1 MRKNGMALL
10 QSFVEGP
17 VLMAPEH
24 VGSLRVLAEAYADP
38 GRLNAL
44 VSSIATGLG
53 LSTGRVRE
61 DLAIT
66 HNHDSLCET
75 YGMGASDRSKPFAFA
90 EGVAVIP
97 VWGSLLHRDNYSDSY
112 ATGYDYIRNKFS
124 LAMADPDVKGIVFDV
139 NSNGGHVMGNF
150 ELADMIYEGRARKPS
165 LAVVDGNAYS
175 GGYSLASAASRMVTI
190 PSAGVGSIGVVMMH
204 ASVEGLLAKNG
215 VEVSLIYAGANKVDS
230 YPFRNLSDSA
240 RERFQASV
248 DKSYNNF
255 VSLVERNRG
264 MSADAVRATEAS
276 CYDAEQALSLGLIDA
291 IQSPA
296 VALAAFRQGLN
307 GSNTT
312 PGVKKMDNENNKAG
326 DGADAATTGAEA
338 AAAPP
343 TADAATTP
351 TVVDQKARIKAI
363 TSCEDA
369 AGREALASHLAFDT
383 DMSAEAAQKVLA
395 AAPKADAKASNGDAF
410 AAAMDSTANPN
421 VGSGGESA
429 ANGGG
434 SEPSGADRMLSA
446 WSSATGN
453 KLKK

>member
-24 VGSLRVLAEAYADP
+24 VGSLRVLVDAYADP
-38 GRLNAL
+38 GRLNSL

-53 LSTGRVRE
+53 ISTGRARE
-61 DLAIT
+61 DIAVVVS
-66 HNHDSLCET
+66 NDSLCET
-75 YGMGASDRSKPFAFA
+75 YGMGTSDRSKPFAFA
-90 EGVAVIP
+90 EGIAVIP

-124 LAMADPDVKGIVFDV
+124 LAIADPDVKGIVFDV

-175 GGYSLASAASRMVTI
+175 GGYSLASSASRMVTI
-190 PSAGVGSIGVVMMH
+190 PSAGIGSIGVVMMH
-204 ASVEGLLAKNG
+204 ASVEGLLSKNG
-215 VEVSLIYAGANKVDS
+215 IEVSLIYAGANKVDS
-230 YPFRNLSDSA
+230 YPFKALSDSA

-248 DKSYNNF
+248 DKSYTNF
-255 VSLVERNRG
+255 VSLVARNRG
-264 MSADAVRATEAS
+264 LNAEAVRATEAS

-307 GSNTT
+307 GSNTN
-312 PGVKKMDNENNKAG
+312 PGVKKMDNEENKTG
-326 DGADAATTGAEA
+326 EGAAATAETA
-338 AAAPP
+338 AVVQP
-343 TADAATTP
+343 TAA

-363 TSCEDA
+363 TTCEEA
-369 AGREALASHLAFDT
+369 EGREALAKHLAFDT
-383 DMSAEAAQKVLA
+383 DMSAEAAQKMLA
-395 AAPKADAKASNGDAF
+395 VAPKAEAKAPNTDAF
-410 AAAMDSTANPN
+410 ARAMDGTANPN
-421 VGSGGESA
+421 VGSGGEAAAAGGEMGTADRIA
-429 ANGGG
+429 ANY
-434 SEPSGADRMLSA
+434 AA
-446 WSSATGN
+446 ATGTKIN
-453 KLKK
+453 KQ